1 MTKEQK
7 LKPFE
12 RYLAF
17 IENKE
22 IVDAVIVMLG
32 YAPDYFWTIPASS
45 SGKYHPQF
53 AQGIGGLV
61 RHTQAALI
69 TAFELMSNPIL
80 TKFSQAEKDVVYA
93 SLILHDTYKNGI
105 KGSKWTSHYH
115 PQIAATFFYEFV
127 PSQMLKEPYRS
138 AIYGAILKHMGIW
151 GGTKNNKLPL
161 PQTEL
166 ERFVHLCDFVAS
178 RQIDP
183 TFIWKG

>member
-32 YAPDYFWTIPASS
+32 YVPDYFWTIPASS

-53 AQGIGGLV
+53 AQGIGGLI

-93 SLILHDTYKNGI
+93 SLILHDTYKNEC
-105 KGSKWTSHYH
+105 TVYC
-115 PQIAATFFYEFV
+115 FY
-127 PSQMLKEPYRS
+127 
-138 AIYGAILKHMGIW
+138 ILK
-151 GGTKNNKLPL
+151 KKLK
-161 PQTEL
+161 
-166 ERFVHLCDFVAS
+166 
-178 RQIDP
+178 I
-183 TFIWKG
+183 I